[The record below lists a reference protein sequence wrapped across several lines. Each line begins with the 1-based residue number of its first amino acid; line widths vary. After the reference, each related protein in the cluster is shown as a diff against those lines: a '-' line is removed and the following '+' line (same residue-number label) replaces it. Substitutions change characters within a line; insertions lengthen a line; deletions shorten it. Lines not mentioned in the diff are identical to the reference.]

1 MRNSSATTLVFCILV
16 LSGCATQ
23 GSLDSVRNDLNTV
36 KTRLFSVERELG
48 GIRNESTT
56 KVSALEN
63 ELRAETEAIRKI
75 AADSQATSEANR
87 DEIQMLN
94 GKLDDVSTN
103 EKKPIEE
110 LSRYRDDMDKRIIAL
125 EENII
130 KLQNTVQ
137 ELSGKTG
144 NTSQQAA
151 TPDAIYKQAL
161 EVFKAGN
168 TPTAREQFTKFIE
181 QYPEHELA
189 PSARYWIG
197 ETFYSEKDYEA
208 AIVTFQDFIKKYPKH
223 SKVPTAMLRQ
233 GRAFKA
239 IKDVNSAKY
248 VLKKLRDT
256 YPKSDEAK
264 KARQLLKE
272 IG

>member
-1 MRNSSATTLVFCILV
+1 MKNSSATALVFCILT

-48 GIRNESTT
+48 GMRDESIT

-63 ELRAETEAIRKI
+63 ELRTETEAIRKI
-75 AADSQATSEANR
+75 AADSQATAEANR

-94 GKLDDVSTN
+94 GRLDDMSIN

-110 LSRYRDDMDKRIIAL
+110 LSRYRDDTDKRIIAL
-125 EENII
+125 EETII

-144 NTSQQAA
+144 ATSQTA
-151 TPDAIYKQAL
+151 TPDTTYKQAL
-161 EVFKAGN
+161 EVFKVGN
-168 TPTAREQFTKFIE
+168 TPAAREQFTKFIE
-181 QYPEHELA
+181 QYPEHELT

-208 AIVTFQDFIKKYPKH
+208 AIVTFEDFIKKYPKQ

-233 GRAFKA
+233 ARAFKA
-239 IKDVNSAKY
+239 INDVNSAKY

-264 KARQLLKE
+264 KARELLKE

>member
-1 MRNSSATTLVFCILV
+1 MRNNSATALVFCILA

-36 KTRLFSVERELG
+36 KTRLFSVEREIG
-48 GIRNESTT
+48 GIRNESVT
-56 KVSALEN
+56 KVSSLEN
-63 ELRAETEAIRKI
+63 EMRAETEAIRKI

-87 DEIQMLN
+87 DEIQALN
-94 GKLDDVSTN
+94 GKLDDMSTN

-110 LSRYRDDMDKRIIAL
+110 LSRYRDDTDKRIIAL
-125 EENII
+125 EETII

-144 NTSQQAA
+144 ATSQAI
-151 TPDAIYKQAL
+151 TPDTIYQQAL
-161 EVFKAGN
+161 EAFKTGN
-168 TPTAREQFTKFIE
+168 TPAARALFTKFIE

-189 PSARYWIG
+189 PNARYWVG

-208 AIVTFQDFIKKYPKH
+208 AIVTFEDFIKKYPKQ

-239 IKDVNSAKY
+239 INDVNSAKY
-248 VLKKLRDT
+248 VLKKLRDA

-264 KARQLLKE
+264 KARELLKQ